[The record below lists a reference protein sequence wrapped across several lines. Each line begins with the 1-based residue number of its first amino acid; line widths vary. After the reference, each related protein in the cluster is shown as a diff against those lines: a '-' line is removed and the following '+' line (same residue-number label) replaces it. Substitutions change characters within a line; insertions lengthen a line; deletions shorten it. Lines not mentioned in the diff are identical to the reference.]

1 MRSSHWRTDAFDHQ
15 PSWLRF
21 ALSGVTRDRCRS
33 RPFVPDEA
41 ISHFVGKVEEY
52 LSRDTPKGA
61 PRHRNLIDRI
71 EEIRLATLRELWT
84 ETTIP
89 FPAPQ
94 DEIWWEVW
102 LRRDEGRELERFLR
116 FADAVEARVGPRRL
130 VFDDRT
136 VVLVHASAT
145 QLSQSITVLDDLS
158 ELRQARTRAEF
169 FAGAPAAEQAQ
180 WIDELLTRASF
191 TDNADSPRVCVLDTG
206 VRGQHPL
213 LRPALDPADIHTVDP
228 AWGTADDR
236 GHGTEMSGLAL
247 YGEDLADLLTSTHP
261 VVLDHALESVKILP
275 RPPVDNDPD
284 LYGAIT
290 AEAVGRV
297 EVQAPD
303 RRRAFS
309 MAVTATVPGLTPQH
323 SHGQPTSWSSAIDAV
338 AVGRSFEPLPGG
350 LGYLDPGDPQ
360 RSRLIVVA
368 AGNVAPER
376 RQREHLDR
384 SDVEPVHDP
393 AQAWNALAVGAYTR
407 LTDSGDDHQGY
418 QPVATAGELSPHS
431 CTSVAFASQ
440 WPPKP
445 DILLEGGN
453 LAISDADHIDTPESM
468 QLLTTHGRDT
478 SRLLTVSNATSAATA
493 QAWAVYPQLWPETVR
508 ALLVHGA
515 RWPGPMEDRIQ
526 QATTR
531 KGTEALLRR
540 YGMGVPT
547 LERVLRSATNE
558 LVLVAEDTIHPFQ
571 DGKLR
576 EMHLYELPWPLEQ
589 LEDLGETPVRLRVTL
604 SYFIEPNPSRR
615 GWTGRFRYASHG
627 LRFEVKRPTES
638 LADLRKRLNQ
648 QALAEDESRPTGGS
662 DADEWLLGPVVRHR
676 GSIHTDIWSG
686 TAAALAARG
695 NVAVY
700 PVSGWWKELKQ
711 RDRSDDGVRY
721 ALTVSIE
728 APDVEVDLWTP
739 VSAHVGVPLKVGTQ
753 T

>member
-1 MRSSHWRTDAFDHQ
+1 
-15 PSWLRF
+15 
-21 ALSGVTRDRCRS
+21 
-33 RPFVPDEA
+33 
-41 ISHFVGKVEEY
+41 
-52 LSRDTPKGA
+52 
-61 PRHRNLIDRI
+61 
-71 EEIRLATLRELWT
+71 
-84 ETTIP
+84 
-89 FPAPQ
+89 
-94 DEIWWEVW
+94 
-102 LRRDEGRELERFLR
+102 
-116 FADAVEARVGPRRL
+116 
-130 VFDDRT
+130 
-136 VVLVHASAT
+136 
-145 QLSQSITVLDDLS
+145 
-158 ELRQARTRAEF
+158 
-169 FAGAPAAEQAQ
+169 
-180 WIDELLTRASF
+180 
-191 TDNADSPRVCVLDTG
+191 
-206 VRGQHPL
+206 
-213 LRPALDPADIHTVDP
+213 
-228 AWGTADDR
+228 
-236 GHGTEMSGLAL
+236 
-247 YGEDLADLLTSTHP
+247 
-261 VVLDHALESVKILP
+261 
-275 RPPVDNDPD
+275 
-284 LYGAIT
+284 
-290 AEAVGRV
+290 
-297 EVQAPD
+297 
-303 RRRAFS
+303 
-309 MAVTATVPGLTPQH
+309 
-323 SHGQPTSWSSAIDAV
+323 
-338 AVGRSFEPLPGG
+338 
-350 LGYLDPGDPQ
+350 
-360 RSRLIVVA
+360 
-368 AGNVAPER
+368 
-376 RQREHLDR
+376 
-384 SDVEPVHDP
+384 
-393 AQAWNALAVGAYTR
+393 
-407 LTDSGDDHQGY
+407 
-418 QPVATAGELSPHS
+418 
-431 CTSVAFASQ
+431 
-440 WPPKP
+440 
-445 DILLEGGN
+445 
-453 LAISDADHIDTPESM
+453 
-468 QLLTTHGRDT
+468 
-478 SRLLTVSNATSAATA
+478 
-493 QAWAVYPQLWPETVR
+493 
-508 ALLVHGA
+508 
-515 RWPGPMEDRIQ
+515 MEDRIQ